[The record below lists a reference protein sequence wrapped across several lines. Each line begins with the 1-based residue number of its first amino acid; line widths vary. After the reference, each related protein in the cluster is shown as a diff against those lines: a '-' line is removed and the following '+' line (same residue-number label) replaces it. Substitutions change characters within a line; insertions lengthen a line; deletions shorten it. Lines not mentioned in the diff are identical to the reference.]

1 MLAIKSIIP
10 HGKIVKESAT
20 MRIVSI
26 VRIAQLFVKHVKVDI
41 LLKISQIPKIDVVN
55 FQYIYQIA

>member
-10 HGKIVKESAT
+10 HGKIVKESAA